1 MKRILVLSIIIL
13 LLASLPLGTAFADDA
28 FKPSAAAPSATVL
41 ATILTIVISAIF
53 IIVCV
58 LLNVRTGIADQDES
72 MWSGFL
78 LTAVL
83 AVMLRVI
90 VAVIYEGY
98 TTDIGCFKGWAIA
111 VFENGPSHFYT
122 SGIFADYPP
131 GYMFVLWVLGFFREL
146 LSIDANGALFTLII
160 KLPSITAE
168 VITAAIVF
176 KAAKKEMGQTFA
188 MLCAAFMLFNPA
200 FFFNSS
206 VWGQVDA
213 FFTLFAVLTIYY
225 LRKDAPWHGAVF
237 FAVAL
242 LIKPQAIMLLPVIG
256 LYYLFAL
263 FRKDKLSRGVLG
275 LIGGFVI
282 GAAVFALG
290 VLPFTGDQ
298 PITWILE
305 KYMGTVKSYPYASIN
320 AFNLFALTGANWRPS
335 EAPLWFFT
343 YQTWGIIFIVVT
355 CAIVVFFQW
364 RTRGQGRLFDVA
376 AFLIISVFM
385 LAHSMHDRYIL
396 PVCAFLLL
404 AYVYSRDGA
413 ALFFGAAFSITALFN
428 QIVVLYA
435 DSVLPPMLPTLL
447 VSGVNV
453 LLYIMYFMIMFK
465 KLSSSAL
472 LIKSPA
478 LKG

>member
-1 MKRILVLSIIIL
+1 MKRILVLLIIIM

-28 FKPSAAAPSATVL
+28 FKPSAASSSATVL
-41 ATILTIVISAIF
+41 ATILTIVIAAIF

-58 LLNVRTGIADQDES
+58 LLNIRTGFADDDES
-72 MWSGFL
+72 TWSGFV

-83 AVMLRVI
+83 AVAIRVI
-90 VAVIYEGY
+90 VALIYEGF
-98 TTDIGCFKGWAIA
+98 TTDIGCFKGWA
-111 VFENGPSHFYT
+111 VGVYESGPSHFYT

-131 GYMFVLWVLGFFREL
+131 GYMYVLWVLGFLRDLF
-146 LSIDANGALFTLII
+146 SIEASGAFFTLII
-160 KLPSITAE
+160 KLPSIAAE
-168 VITAAIVF
+168 VITAVIVF
-176 KAAKKEMGQTFA
+176 KAAKKEMGKTFA
-188 MLCAAFMLFNPA
+188 LLCAAFILFNPA
-200 FFFNSS
+200 LFFNSS

-213 FFTLFAVLTIYY
+213 FFILFAVLTIYY
-225 LRKDAPWHGAVF
+225 LRKDKPWLGAFF
-237 FAVAL
+237 FAFAL

-263 FRKDKLSRGVLG
+263 FKKDSRSRGVLG
-275 LIGGFVI
+275 LIGGLII
-282 GAAVFALG
+282 GAAVFILG

-298 PITWILE
+298 PITWIFE

-335 EAPLWFFT
+335 DSPLWFFT
-343 YQTWGIIFIVVT
+343 YQTWGIIFIVMT
-355 CAIVVFFQW
+355 CAFVVFLQW
-364 RTRGQGRLFDVA
+364 RSRGQGRFFDVA

-385 LAHSMHDRYIL
+385 LGHSMHDRYIL
-396 PVCAFLLL
+396 PAIVFLLL

-413 ALFFGAAFSITALFN
+413 SLFFGAAFSITALLN
-428 QIVVLYA
+428 QMVVLYA
-435 DSVLPPMLPTLL
+435 DSVLPPELPTLL
-447 VSGVNV
+447 ISGVNV
-453 LLYIMYFMIMFK
+453 LLYIIYFMFTFK

>member
-1 MKRILVLSIIIL
+1 MKRILILSIIIIL
-13 LLASLPLGTAFADDA
+13 LVSLPLGTAFADDA
-28 FKPSAAAPSATVL
+28 FKPSAASFSETVL
-41 ATILTIVISAIF
+41 ATILTVVISAIF

-58 LLNVRTGIADQDES
+58 LINVRTGIADVDEPS
-72 MWSGFL
+72 WSGVAF
-78 LTAVL
+78 AVVL
-83 AVMLRVI
+83 AVVIRVI
-90 VAVIYEGY
+90 VALIYQGY

-122 SGIFADYPP
+122 SGMFADYPP
-131 GYMFVLWVLGFFREL
+131 GYMYVLWVLGFLRDA
-146 LSIDANGALFTLII
+146 LSIDANGALYTLIV
-160 KLPSITAE
+160 KLPSIVAE
-168 VITAAIVF
+168 VITAAIVY
-176 KAAKKEMGQTFA
+176 KAAKNEMGSTFA
-188 MLCAAFMLFNPA
+188 LLCAAFLLFNPA

-213 FFTLFAVLTIYY
+213 FFTLFAVLIIYH
-225 LRKDAPWHGAVF
+225 LQKDDPWRGAVF
-237 FAVAL
+237 FALAL
-242 LIKPQAIMLLPVIG
+242 LIKPQAIMLLPVVG

-275 LIGGFVI
+275 LVGGLVI
-282 GAAVFALG
+282 GSAVFALG

-298 PITWILE
+298 PITWVLE
-305 KYMGTVKSYPYASIN
+305 KYMGTVNSYPYASIN

-343 YQTWGIIFIVVT
+343 YQTWGIIFIVLI
-355 CAIVVFFQW
+355 CAIVVFLQW
-364 RTRGQGRLFDVA
+364 RSRGQGRLFDVS

-396 PVCAFLLL
+396 PACAFLLL
-404 AYVYSRDGA
+404 AYVYSRNGA
-413 ALFFGAAFSITALFN
+413 TLFFGAAFSVTALLN
-428 QIVVLYA
+428 QMVVLYA
-435 DSVLPPMLPTLL
+435 DSVLPPELPTLL
-447 VSGVNV
+447 VSGVNM
-453 LLYIMYFMIMFK
+453 LLYIIYFMMTFK

>member
-1 MKRILVLSIIIL
+1 MKRILVLLIIII

-28 FKPSAAAPSATVL
+28 FKPSAASPSATVL
-41 ATILTIVISAIF
+41 ATLLTIVISAIF

-58 LLNVRTGIADQDES
+58 LLNVRTGIADDES
-72 MWSGFL
+72 TWSGFV

-83 AVMLRVI
+83 AVVIRVI
-90 VAVIYEGY
+90 VALIYEGY

-111 VFENGPSHFYT
+111 VYESGPSHFYT

-131 GYMFVLWVLGFFREL
+131 GYMYVLWVLGFLREL
-146 LSIDANGALFTLII
+146 LSMDANGALFTLLI
-160 KLPSITAE
+160 KLPSVAAE
-168 VITAAIVF
+168 VITAVIVF
-176 KAAKKEMGQTFA
+176 KIAKKEMGKTFA
-188 MLCAAFMLFNPA
+188 LLCAAFLLFNPA

-213 FFTLFAVLTIYY
+213 FFMLFAVLTIYH
-225 LRKDAPWHGAVF
+225 LRKDNPWLGAVF
-237 FAVAL
+237 FAFAL

-256 LYYLFAL
+256 LYYLFTL
-263 FRKDKLSRGVLG
+263 FKKDRLNRGLLG
-275 LIGGFVI
+275 LLGGIAI

-298 PITWILE
+298 PIAWVVE

-335 EAPLWFFT
+335 DSPLWFFT
-343 YQTWGIIFIVVT
+343 YQTWGIIFIVMT
-355 CAIVVFFQW
+355 CAIVVFLQW
-364 RTRGQGRLFDVA
+364 RSRGQGRLFDVA

-396 PVCAFLLL
+396 PACAFLLL

-413 ALFFGAAFSITALFN
+413 SLFFGAAFSITALLN
-428 QIVVLYA
+428 QMVVLYA
-435 DSVLPPMLPTLL
+435 DSVLPPQLPTLL
-447 VSGVNV
+447 ISGLNV
-453 LLYIMYFMIMFK
+453 LLYIIYFMFTLK
-465 KLSSSAL
+465 KLSSGRV